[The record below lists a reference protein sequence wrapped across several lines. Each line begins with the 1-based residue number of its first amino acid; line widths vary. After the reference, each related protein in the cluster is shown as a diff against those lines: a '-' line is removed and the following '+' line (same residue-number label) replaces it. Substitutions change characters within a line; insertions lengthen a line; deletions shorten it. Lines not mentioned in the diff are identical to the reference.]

1 MKSLSK
7 LSKFMLLNVWTGIIE
22 AVLYVVANVVIAMA
36 AKADAAATQTEP
48 TNINLFSGATG
59 IIMVVIMLLVS
70 VAWLV
75 LSIKIWSNKNTPDVK
90 TKSI

>member
-22 AVLYVVANVVIAMA
+22 AVLYVVAMVWVAMV

-48 TNINLFSGATG
+48 TNINLFFCATG
-59 IIMVVIMLLVS
+59 IIMVVIMLLVL